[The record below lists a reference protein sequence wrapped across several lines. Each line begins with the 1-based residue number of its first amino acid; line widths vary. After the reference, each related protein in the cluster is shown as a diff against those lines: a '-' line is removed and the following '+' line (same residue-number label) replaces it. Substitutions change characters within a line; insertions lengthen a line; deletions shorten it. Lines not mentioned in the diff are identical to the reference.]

1 MSTTSDT
8 IRVLFLEDSPF
19 DLELEFAKLNSYGF
33 DVKYTAVETKKD
45 FLAALKNKDIDV
57 ILADND
63 LPTFDGR
70 TALRLFVKQGL
81 DTPFIFVSGTMGEER
96 AIECLKAGATD
107 YVLKTNLSRLG
118 PVVERALKEAKE
130 TRQRKQAEAA
140 LRENQHQME
149 LLINNTI
156 DVIWQMDPKL
166 NFTYAS
172 PSIYNLTGFTAEEWV
187 GTNLSK
193 HATPKEFLK
202 MSREAIGAIKNYR
215 EFQHV
220 TFEAVL
226 LRKDGSSV
234 PVEINGGLL
243 LNEKGFPYGLQGS
256 TRDISQRIKSQ
267 QQLKESEERFR
278 VLYNESPD
286 LYVTVDAKAGNIL
299 MCNETI
305 LKETGFSKDQI
316 VGQKIES
323 LYDEDY
329 QEIAIQG
336 FKNFRQTG
344 QIRDEEC
351 FLRCADGSRI
361 PTSLNADGV
370 YDEDHKLL
378 YGVYAWR
385 DISERQELQ
394 KKANRYLKQQVA
406 ANQLALSLGE
416 TNDLDKSYQIIFSHI
431 KTLMNV
437 NNFSVS
443 FYDEENEII
452 RAGYVIA
459 DDIVVDASV
468 LPPLPLKPKGTGK
481 QSEVI
486 HTGEC
491 LYIADYQNTL
501 QETDVEYFLGNNGRM
516 RQGTSDGEPLVQSCL
531 FAPMKSR
538 GKTIGVMQAQSYQLN
553 AYTQEDI
560 DLFCALANVASIS
573 IQNAELLD
581 TLETAHAEVAAA
593 YDSTLEGWAQ
603 ALELRDME
611 TEGHSRRVV
620 DLTVRLAKHMGIQGE
635 ELVNIQRGALL
646 HDIGKMSVPDAIL
659 QKPGKLNDE
668 EWAVMRLHPV
678 YAYRWLSP
686 IDYLRPSL
694 DIPRY
699 HHEKWDGSGYPK
711 GLKGFEIP
719 LSARIFAIIDVWDAL
734 LSDRPYRSAW
744 TRDRAIEYIKFHSEQ
759 HFDPAVVQAFIEM
772 IQRSEEEDKHKAV
785 SNLLKK
791 EK

>member
-1 MSTTSDT
+1 MPTTSDT

-81 DTPFIFVSGTMGEER
+81 DIPFIFVSGTMGEER

-156 DVIWQMDPKL
+156 DVIWQMDAKL

-172 PSIYNLTGFTAEEWV
+172 PSIYNLTGFTVEEWV

-202 MSREAIGAIKNYR
+202 MSREALGAIKNYR
-215 EFQHV
+215 TFNHV
-220 TFEAVL
+220 IFEAVM

-234 PVEINGGLL
+234 PVEINGRLL

-256 TRDISQRIKSQ
+256 TRDISQRIKNQ

-286 LYVTVDAKAGNIL
+286 LYVTVDAKTGNIL

-305 LKETGFSKDQI
+305 LEETGFQKDQI

-329 QEIAIQG
+329 REIAIQG

-394 KKANRYLKQQVA
+394 KKAKHYLNQQVA

-416 TNDLDKSYQIIFSHI
+416 TNDLDKIYEIIFSHI
-431 KTLMNV
+431 KKLMDV
-437 NNFSVS
+437 DNFGVS
-443 FYDEENEII
+443 FFDEEKKQI
-452 RAGYVIA
+452 RARYIIA
-459 DDIVVDASV
+459 DGTVVDAEA
-468 LPPLPLKPKGTGK
+468 LPAHPLKPEGKGI
-481 QSEVI
+481 QSQVI
-486 HTGEC
+486 HTGEY
-491 LYIADYQNTL
+491 LYIDDYQEAL
-501 QETDVEYFLGNNGRM
+501 RKADIEYILEKDGRVKLS
-516 RQGTSDGEPLVQSCL
+516 TNYSEPVVQSCL
-531 FAPMKSR
+531 LAPMKRR
-538 GKTIGVMQAQSYQLN
+538 GKPVGIMQAQSYQLD
-553 AYTQEDI
+553 AYSQDDI
-560 DLFCALANVASIS
+560 NLFCSLANVASIS

-620 DLTVRLAKHMGIQGE
+620 DLTVQLATHMGLAGE
-635 ELVNIQRGALL
+635 ALVNIQRGALL
-646 HDIGKMSVPDAIL
+646 HDIGKMSVPDIIL
-659 QKPGKLNDE
+659 QKPGKLTKE

-678 YAYRWLSP
+678 YAYQWLCP
-686 IDYLRPSL
+686 FEYLRPSL
-694 DIPRY
+694 DIPHY
-699 HHEKWDGSGYPK
+699 HHEKWDGTGYPA
-711 GLKGFEIP
+711 GLKGEEIP

-734 LSDRPYRSAW
+734 LSDRPYRNAW
-744 TRDRAIEYIKFHSEQ
+744 SRDRALEYIKFHAGD
-759 HFDPAVVQAFIEM
+759 HFDPAVAKAFIEM
-772 IQRSEEEDKHKAV
+772 IQRSEENDKQKAV
-785 SNLLKK
+785 SNLLKR

>member
-1 MSTTSDT
+1 MPTTSDT

-81 DTPFIFVSGTMGEER
+81 DIPFIFVSGTMGEER

-130 TRQRKQAEAA
+130 TRQRKQAEAS
-140 LRENQHQME
+140 LRANQHQME

-166 NFTYAS
+166 NFTYVS
-172 PSIYNLTGFTAEEWV
+172 PSIYSLTGFTVEEWI

-202 MSREAIGAIKNYR
+202 MSREALGAIKNYR
-215 EFQHV
+215 TFQQV
-220 TFEAVL
+220 TFEGVM

-234 PVEINGGLL
+234 PVEINGRLL

-256 TRDISQRIKSQ
+256 TRDISQRIKNQ

-286 LYVTVDAKAGNIL
+286 LYVTVDAKTGNIL

-305 LKETGFSKDQI
+305 LKETGFQKDQI

-329 QEIAIQG
+329 REIAIQG

-385 DISERQELQ
+385 DISERQALQ
-394 KKANRYLKQQVA
+394 KKADRYLKQQVA

-416 TNDLDKSYQIIFSHI
+416 TNDLDKIYEIIFSHI
-431 KTLMNV
+431 KTLMDV
-437 NNFSVS
+437 DNFGVS
-443 FYDEENEII
+443 FFDEEKKQI
-452 RAGYVIA
+452 RAGYIIA
-459 DDIVVDASV
+459 DGTVVDVDA
-468 LPPLPLKPKGTGK
+468 LPVHSLKPEGKGI
-481 QSEVI
+481 QSKVI
-486 HTGEC
+486 HTGEY
-491 LYIADYQNTL
+491 LYIDDYQEAL
-501 QETDVEYFLGNNGRM
+501 RKADIEYILEKDGNVKLSKNY
-516 RQGTSDGEPLVQSCL
+516 GEPVVQSCL
-531 FAPMKSR
+531 LAPMKRR
-538 GKTIGVMQAQSYQLN
+538 GKPVGIMQAQSYQLD
-553 AYTQEDI
+553 AYSQDDI
-560 DLFCALANVASIS
+560 NLFCSLANVASIS

-620 DLTVRLAKHMGIQGE
+620 DLTVQLATHMGIAGE
-635 ELVNIQRGALL
+635 ALVNIQRGALL
-646 HDIGKMSVPDAIL
+646 HDIGKMSVPDIIL
-659 QKPGKLNDE
+659 QKPGKLTEE

-678 YAYRWLSP
+678 YAYQWLSP
-686 IDYLRPSL
+686 IEYLRPSL
-694 DIPRY
+694 DIPHY
-699 HHEKWDGSGYPK
+699 HHEKWDGTGYPA
-711 GLKGFEIP
+711 GLKGEEIP

-734 LSDRPYRSAW
+734 LSDRPYRNAW
-744 TRDRAIEYIKFHSEQ
+744 SRDRALEYIKFHAGD
-759 HFDPAVVQAFIEM
+759 HFDPAVAKAFIEM
-772 IQRSEEEDKHKAV
+772 IQRSEENDKQKAV
-785 SNLLKK
+785 SNLLKR
-791 EK
+791 EQ